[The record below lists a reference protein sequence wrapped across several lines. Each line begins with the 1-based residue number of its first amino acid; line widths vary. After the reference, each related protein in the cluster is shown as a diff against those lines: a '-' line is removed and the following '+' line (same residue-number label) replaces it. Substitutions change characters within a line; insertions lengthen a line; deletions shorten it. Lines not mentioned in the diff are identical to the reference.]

1 MEEQLRNVIDTCGCF
16 SLQSGEL
23 TDMVNVAHL
32 FVFIELVFED
42 TSTKEELLT
51 ILPLTGHTRDED
63 RKWYVLA
70 RFGSFLMLSWDL
82 LSRQNWRS
90 WVDASDIATKLQ

>member
-1 MEEQLRNVIDTCGCF
+1 MYVEEQLRKVTDACGCF
-16 SLQSGEL
+16 SLQSDEF

-32 FVFIELVFED
+32 FVFIKLVFED
-42 TSTKEELLT
+42 TSAKEELLT

-70 RFGSFLMLSWDL
+70 RFGSF
-82 LSRQNWRS
+82 
-90 WVDASDIATKLQ
+90 

>member
-1 MEEQLRNVIDTCGCF
+1 VQLSQNTSTRQCVGIALYVEEQLRNVIDTCGCF

-42 TSTKEELLT
+42 TSTKEEL
-51 ILPLTGHTRDED
+51 GG
-63 RKWYVLA
+63 W
-70 RFGSFLMLSWDL
+70 
-82 LSRQNWRS
+82 
-90 WVDASDIATKLQ
+90 ATHHFAINRTHQRWG

>member
-1 MEEQLRNVIDTCGCF
+1 VGIALYVEEQLRNVIDTCGCF

-42 TSTKEELLT
+42 TSTKEEL
-51 ILPLTGHTRDED
+51 G
-63 RKWYVLA
+63 
-70 RFGSFLMLSWDL
+70 G
-82 LSRQNWRS
+82 
-90 WVDASDIATKLQ
+90 